1 MRVSQ
6 AGDDL
11 DFSLVRGGPF
21 FRILRALRLVPASGF
36 GVRRRIVFFVALT
49 WLPVAVGA
57 LAIGRFF
64 PSAGGESLLQ
74 HFGVQARCLVAL
86 PLLLAAEA
94 LADRLLPALLRYFV
108 ESDLVSSAQQGGFHE
123 ALRAAE
129 RLRDS
134 RWGELSI
141 VALVIALTFAT
152 LSAPLFAHEVAW
164 AVREQAGSERLAFA
178 GIWYL
183 VVSRPIFLLFALR
196 WLWRIAVLYVLF
208 RGIARLDLQL
218 VAIHPDRAAGLGFLD
233 LVPRLTAPVALA
245 LSAVIAGQLAHEVLY
260 HDVRVSSLQPV
271 AVAWLAITLAI
282 FLSPLLPFT
291 LKLARMR
298 RTERLRYGDL
308 LGEHGRMFAVRWFAR
323 GRGDDSLL
331 GVQDISAAT
340 DALALYQAVETLRPF
355 PFGVR
360 GLVPLAAAI
369 LLPLIPVFAIEIP
382 LKDLLLRIAKGLL

>member
-1 MRVSQ
+1 MSQ
-6 AGDDL
+6 AGDGL

-36 GVRRRIVFFVALT
+36 GVRRRIISFVALT

-64 PSAGGESLLQ
+64 PSSGGESLLQ
-74 HFGVQARCLVAL
+74 HFGVQVRCLVAL
-86 PLLLAAEA
+86 PLLLTAEA

-108 ESDLVSSAQQGGFHE
+108 ESDLVSSAQQPGFQE

-141 VALVIALTFAT
+141 VALVIGVTFAA
-152 LSAPLFAHEVAW
+152 LSAPLLAHEVAW
-164 AVREQAGSERLAFA
+164 AVAERAGSEQLAFA

-183 VVSRPIFLLFALR
+183 VVSRPVFLLFALR

-233 LVPRLTAPVALA
+233 LLPRLTAPVALA
-245 LSAVIAGQLAHEVLY
+245 FSAVIAGQLAHEVLY
-260 HDVRVSSLQPV
+260 HDVRVSTLQPL
-271 AVAWLAITLAI
+271 AVAWLAIGLAV

-291 LKLARMR
+291 LKLGRMR
-298 RTERLRYGDL
+298 RMERLRYGDL
-308 LGEHGRMFAVRWFAR
+308 LGEHGRMFATRWFGR
-323 GRGDDSLL
+323 GRGDQGLL

-360 GLVPLAAAI
+360 GVVPLAAAI
-369 LLPLIPVFAIEIP
+369 LLPLVPVFAIEIP
-382 LKDLLLRIAKGLL
+382 LKDLVLRIVKTLL